1 MPDAPPIADA
11 PADRDVP
18 WSQVW
23 HLPVLG
29 LGLLM
34 FAAGLYLAFDPD
46 EPEHNFPEKL
56 NDVAMYLKADN
67 LDEARAGLNTVAA
80 HYELLDSD
88 SKARFYQYNGDLIY
102 AQNLDQADALTPVV
116 RENYLQAISKYE
128 QSRGYGRSLDPA
140 STRRFAASLVAVGRQ
155 QQALDLVDTMTDA
168 PAARRYQIVRD
179 LIERSRASGRDD
191 PAETLDLIDR
201 FEVELAGETDAAT
214 RLAQQAWAV
223 DTHAALMLDA
233 GDASGAVDLL
243 IKKIP
248 VLQSAAGGADL
259 DDALARLR
267 LRLAEAYHAEG
278 DLDAADRN
286 YRFAREQFEPTDV
299 ANARALVGLGNIALA
314 QPSRSSIPE
323 ANTLFTQVI
332 RDFVSETR
340 PAIDA
345 LVGRADAQARLGAHR
360 EALADLALAVERLN
374 ELPAPLPDLVA
385 RATDVSA
392 AHARLAQDRGEHEM
406 ALDYLRTGLPLFTG
420 DPPPDTLLDL
430 AVTHESIA
438 QSKAAYADAIDPK
451 QARPPADGDPED
463 DAPRSP
469 RAAELARRDAAIHFA
484 AAADRYYQH
493 ANAMTI
499 ADDQAHGLSMWK
511 AAQTYGSA
519 ADWPKAIEVYSL
531 FVKTR
536 QNDPLR
542 LRAVHNLAKAYMA
555 DSQDQPA
562 MELLLHLI
570 RDHPHTPEAYDSLVP
585 LARAYARNGQQDEA
599 LRALRTVVT
608 DHDAITPESE
618 PYRLALIELGRLFH
632 RVMDADPNYA
642 EPAIER
648 LTEAVERYGDGPEG
662 PQLRFLLADSYRK
675 SVDNLDTQLAQTLG
689 NASQAEVLQER
700 RRRLERAQV
709 YFNESIN
716 QYESL
721 APESLGPLDEL
732 YLRNAYFY
740 QADCAFENQ
749 RFDQAVRLYDLA
761 ARRFEQHPAS
771 LIALV
776 QKVNAYCEMGQFQQA
791 RVANENALWHL
802 NRIPDEAF
810 DDPSLPMTREHW
822 ENWLRWSSEL
832 DAFADAADRT
842 GGVRSN

>member
-1 MPDAPPIADA
+1 MPDASPTAD
-11 PADRDVP
+11 DTSTRDLP

-29 LGLLM
+29 LGVIM
-34 FAAGLYLAFDPD
+34 FFAGLYLAFDRQEVD
-46 EPEHNFPEKL
+46 HDFPGAL
-56 NDVAMYLKADN
+56 DDVALYLKADN
-67 LDEARAGLNTVAA
+67 LDDARDGLDRIVEHFTR
-80 HYELLDSD
+80 LDSD
-88 SKARFYQYNGDLIY
+88 SKARFRQYNGDLIY
-102 AQNLDQADALTPVV
+102 AENLDNGPALTSVV
-116 RENYLQAISKYE
+116 EDNYLSAIALYE
-128 QSRGYGRSLDPA
+128 QSRGYGRPLDPA
-140 STRRFAASLVAVGRQ
+140 SMRRFAASLVAVGRQ
-155 QQALDLVDTMTDA
+155 QQALDLVDAMTDA
-168 PAARRYQIVRD
+168 PAARRYAIVRD
-179 LIERSRASGRDD
+179 LIERRAAASSGN
-191 PAETLDLIDR
+191 PSEMLDLLDR
-201 FEVELAGETDAAT
+201 FEQELAGETDPAA

-223 DTHAALMLDA
+223 DTEATLKLDA
-233 GDASGAVDLL
+233 GDASGAVDVL

-248 VLQSAAGGADL
+248 VLQSAARDADL

-278 DLDAADRN
+278 DLDAAERN
-286 YRFAREQFEPTDV
+286 YRFARDQLDPTDP

-345 LVGRADAQARLGAHR
+345 LIGRADAQARLGAHR
-360 EALADLALAVERLN
+360 EARADLALAVERLN
-374 ELPAPLPDLVA
+374 EQPAPFHALVA
-385 RATDVSA
+385 RAADVAA
-392 AHARLAQDRGEHEM
+392 AHASIAQDRGEHEL
-406 ALDYLRTGLPLFTG
+406 ALDYLRTGLPLFAG
-420 DPPPDTLLDL
+420 DPPPNTLIKL
-430 AVTHESIA
+430 AVIHESIA
-438 QSKAAYADAIDPK
+438 QSKAAYARSIDPRSR
-451 QARPPADGDPED
+451 AAT
-463 DAPRSP
+463 DAPAGGDASP

-484 AAADRYYQH
+484 SAADRFYQH
-493 ANAMTI
+493 ANSMTI
-499 ADDQAHGLSMWK
+499 ADDEAHGLSLWK
-511 AAQTYGSA
+511 AAQTYGNA

-555 DSQDQPA
+555 DGQDQPA

-585 LARAYARNGQQDEA
+585 LARAYARNDRQDEA

-618 PYRLALIELGRLFH
+618 PYRLALIELGKLFH
-632 RVMDADPNYA
+632 RMMDADPNYA

-648 LTEAVERYGDGPEG
+648 LTEAVERYGDGYEG
-662 PQLRFLLADSYRK
+662 PSLRFLLADSYRK
-675 SVDNLDTQLAQTLG
+675 SVDNLDGQLAQTLG

-709 YFNESIN
+709 YFNEAIN
-716 QYESL
+716 QYETLDPQALS
-721 APESLGPLDEL
+721 PLDEL

-749 RFDQAVRLYDLA
+749 RFDQAVKLYDLA

-771 LIALV
+771 LVALV

-832 DAFADAADRT
+832 DAFADAADRQAEA
-842 GGVRSN
+842 RAN